1 MKAAS
6 VWQRRADRARALADT
21 YPATRE
27 IFSFYAG
34 LASWQAEA
42 APRVKGFQNLAEVA
56 PSLLEWVSREGTPA
70 LAAAA
75 RDLDTATLDSVLR
88 QYWEEPGDVTAN
100 EFFARSLLELYAAIL
115 PEGIDCPWCDLS
127 PQAGLLRSQGDGL
140 ALERVCGLCFR
151 TRAQPRGQCPHCG
164 DSAEAPAA
172 YTTPD
177 LSHLR
182 LSACDAC
189 HGYYVLVDLEKEPR
203 AIPEVD
209 ELAALPLDLWA
220 VERGYRKLQPNIVG
234 V

>member
-1 MKAAS
+1 MKAVS
-6 VWQRRADRARALADT
+6 VWQRRADRARVLSDT

-27 IFSFYAG
+27 ILSFYTR

-42 APRVKGFQNLAEVA
+42 ASRVERFQDLTEVA
-56 PSLLEWVSREGTPA
+56 PSLLEWVSREDTPA
-70 LAAAA
+70 LAKAA
-75 RDLDTATLDSVLR
+75 RDLNTRTLDSVLR
-88 QYWEEPGDVTAN
+88 EYWEEPGAVTPN
-100 EFFARSLLELYAAIL
+100 EFFARALLQLYAAIL
-115 PEGIDCPWCDLS
+115 PDGIDCPWCGLP

-151 TRAQPRGQCPHCG
+151 SRGHPRGQCPHCG
-164 DSAEAPAA
+164 DSSEAPAA

-177 LSHLR
+177 LPHLR

-189 HGYYVLVDLEKEPR
+189 RGYYVLVDQEREPG

-220 VERGYRKLQPNIVG
+220 VEHGYRKLQPNIVG